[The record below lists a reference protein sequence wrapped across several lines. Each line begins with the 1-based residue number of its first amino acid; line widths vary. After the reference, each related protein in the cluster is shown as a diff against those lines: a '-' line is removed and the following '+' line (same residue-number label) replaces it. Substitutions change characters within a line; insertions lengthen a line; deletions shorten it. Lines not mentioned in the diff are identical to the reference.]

1 MNAHSAELVRYAI
14 NGLIATAAH
23 YASLR
28 FNIEILNFPSAAAAN
43 MAAAVIGITV
53 SFLGS
58 RYFVFRKTLSP
69 IIEQAFKFASLYAL
83 IAVFHGLALLIWT
96 DWLKYD
102 YRIGFAIATV
112 VQVSMSYLGNKLL
125 VFKA

>member
-1 MNAHSAELVRYAI
+1 MNAHSAQLARYAI

-23 YASLR
+23 YVALK
-28 FNIEILNFPSAAAAN
+28 FNIEVLNFPSAAVAN
-43 MAAAVIGITV
+43 MAASVIGITV

-58 RYFVFRKTLSP
+58 RYFVFRKALSP
-69 IIEQAFKFASLYAL
+69 IVEQAFKFASLYAL
-83 IAVFHGLALLIWT
+83 ISVFHGLALLIWT

-102 YRIGFAIATV
+102 YRLGFAIATL
-112 VQVSMSYLGNKLL
+112 VQISMSYLGNKLL